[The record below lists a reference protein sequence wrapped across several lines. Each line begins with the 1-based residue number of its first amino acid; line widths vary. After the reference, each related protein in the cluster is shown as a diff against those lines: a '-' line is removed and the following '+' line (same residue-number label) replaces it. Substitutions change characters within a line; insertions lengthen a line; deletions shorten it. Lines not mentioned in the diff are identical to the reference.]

1 MAASDTQSTSDETTP
16 LVRSDESR
24 YIPKD
29 QIEYEFGGPIG
40 ALGMMIGFPLLMWYM
55 WISAQFYNGQFAL
68 PSEGQSWKDF
78 IIDDLFSKWVE
89 YGIPSFGNWA
99 FFTGFILIQAL
110 FYVTLPGVWT
120 KDNH

>member
-55 WISAQFYNGQFAL
+55 WISAQFYNGQFA
-68 PSEGQSWKDF
+68 
-78 IIDDLFSKWVE
+78 
-89 YGIPSFGNWA
+89 FGRS
-99 FFTGFILIQAL
+99 ILER
-110 FYVTLPGVWT
+110 FHY
-120 KDNH
+120 

>member
-16 LVRSDESR
+16 LVGSDESR

-99 FFTGFILIQAL
+99 FSLGL
-110 FYVTLPGVWT
+110 F
-120 KDNH
+120 